1 MLNLLWDLIED
12 DSEKEAQALA
22 GLVKQ
27 HPELPD
33 WSAAVQP
40 LLDRLLRSNSVARPL
55 VCRVL
60 SGMPFNA
67 LALPHKTIVIAESL
81 VDFCRGQ
88 THQMAFVVAHEIS
101 HIYRGHIRERSR
113 AGTMSG
119 MLLTSNPIVAFGVKK
134 LLTLGCS
141 RENEFEADRD
151 AATFC
156 HRAGYSA
163 QAGVDFLERLARGE
177 LPSGVIQ
184 QLVSTHPPLSERLT
198 ELRGSIERLRTATP
212 E

>member
-1 MLNLLWDLIED
+1 MLNLLWDLIDD
-12 DSEKEAQALA
+12 DSEKESQALA

-40 LLDRLLRSNSVARPL
+40 LLDR
-55 VCRVL
+55 
-60 SGMPFNA
+60 
-67 LALPHKTIVIAESL
+67 
-81 VDFCRGQ
+81 
-88 THQMAFVVAHEIS
+88 
-101 HIYRGHIRERSR
+101 
-113 AGTMSG
+113 
-119 MLLTSNPIVAFGVKK
+119 LLTSNPIVAFGVKK

-163 QAGVDFLERLARGE
+163 RAGVDFLERLARGE

-198 ELRGSIERLRTATP
+198 ELRGSIERLPTAAP